1 MAPGMLVPSLPSI
14 GEARNS
20 RGHDLTSAESE
31 VDLNMLDKLIAGI
44 AFGIMAAAMALSLS
58 FIVWYVIVMV
68 THA

>member
-1 MAPGMLVPSLPSI
+1 
-14 GEARNS
+14 
-20 RGHDLTSAESE
+20 
-31 VDLNMLDKLIAGI
+31 MLDKLIAGI